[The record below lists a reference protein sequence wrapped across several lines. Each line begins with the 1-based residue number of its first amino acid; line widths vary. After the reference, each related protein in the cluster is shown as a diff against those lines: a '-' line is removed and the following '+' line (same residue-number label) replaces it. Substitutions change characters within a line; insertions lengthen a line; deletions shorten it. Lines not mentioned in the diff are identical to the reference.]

1 MKMKGGVKMI
11 YAKKLTLPSEVAE
24 ITVIKL
30 EKRTCFHTFY
40 PFKIFPDKKL
50 SEIEFDGITM
60 LYGGNGSGKSTLL
73 NVLAAK
79 LHAIRYSE
87 FNNAPMFDKFV
98 DMCAVDFF
106 RAPRRSYVL
115 TSDDVFDYALK
126 ARSINEGIDDQR
138 NELLQNYVA
147 VHGEVAHNP
156 DVKRFNGL
164 DDYERWKTVMEILS
178 PKHSQSSYIKKRV
191 AQDIDLHSNG
201 ETALRYFLERIDED
215 ALYIL
220 DEPENSLSIEFQI
233 ELAEYISATARA
245 TKSQFVIATHSPI
258 FLAMQNAK
266 IYNLDAYPACVCSWT
281 ELDNVRRYF
290 DFFMKHKD
298 EFC

>member
-1 MKMKGGVKMI
+1 MV
-11 YAKKLTLPSEVAE
+11 YAKKLILPSAHAE
-24 ITVIKL
+24 IKAVEL

-60 LYGGNGSGKSTLL
+60 FYGGNGSGKSTLL
-73 NVLAAK
+73 NILAAK
-79 LHAIRYSE
+79 IHAIRYSE
-87 FNNAPMFDKFV
+87 FNDAPLFDQFV
-98 DMCAVDFF
+98 QMCSIDLARV
-106 RAPRRSYVL
+106 PKRSYVL

-126 ARSINEGIDDQR
+126 ARSINDGLDDQR
-138 NELLQNYVA
+138 NDLFENYIA
-147 VHGEVAHNP
+147 VHREVAQNP
-156 DVKRFNGL
+156 EIKRFHGI

-191 AQDIDLHSNG
+191 AQGIDLCSNG

-215 ALYIL
+215 AVYLL

-233 ELAEYISATARA
+233 ELAEYICATARA

-258 FLAMQNAK
+258 LLSMQNAK
-266 IYNLDAYPACVCSWT
+266 IYNLDAYPADVCSWT
-281 ELDNVRRYF
+281 ELENVRKYF
-290 DFFMKHKD
+290 DFFMAHQD
-298 EFC
+298 EFR

>member
-1 MKMKGGVKMI
+1 MI
-11 YAKKLTLPSEVAE
+11 YVRKLNLPSEHAE
-24 ITVIKL
+24 IKAIEL

-40 PFKIFPDKKL
+40 PFKIFPEKKL
-50 SEIEFDGITM
+50 SEVQFEGITM
-60 LYGGNGSGKSTLL
+60 FYGGNGSGKSTVL
-73 NVLAAK
+73 NILAAK
-79 LHAIRYSE
+79 IHAIRYSE
-87 FNNAPMFDKFV
+87 FNDAPLFDQFV
-98 DMCAVDFF
+98 QMCSVDFSSV
-106 RAPRRSYVL
+106 PKRSYVL

-126 ARSINEGIDDQR
+126 ARSINDGIDDQR
-138 NELLQNYVA
+138 HELFENYIA
-147 VHGEVAHNP
+147 VHQEAVQNP
-156 DVKRFNGL
+156 EITRFKGI

-178 PKHSQSSYIKKRV
+178 PKRSQSSYIKKRV

-215 ALYIL
+215 AIYLL

-258 FLAMQNAK
+258 LLSMQNAK
-266 IYNLDAYPACVCSWT
+266 IYNLDAYPADVCSWT
-281 ELDNVRRYF
+281 ELDNVRKYF
-290 DFFMKHKD
+290 DFFMEHKD

>member
-1 MKMKGGVKMI
+1 MKGGGEVI
-11 YAKKLTLPSEVAE
+11 YVRKLNLPGERAE
-24 ITVIKL
+24 IDAIKL

-40 PFKIFPDKKL
+40 PFKIFPEKKL
-50 SEIEFDGITM
+50 SEVQFDGITM
-60 LYGGNGSGKSTLL
+60 FYGGNGSGKSTVL
-73 NVLAAK
+73 NILAEK
-79 LHAIRYSE
+79 IHAIRYSE
-87 FNNAPMFDKFV
+87 FNDAPLFDQFV
-98 DMCAVDFF
+98 QMCSVDFS
-106 RAPRRSYVL
+106 RVPKRSYVL

-126 ARSINEGIDDQR
+126 ARSINDGIDDQR
-138 NELLQNYVA
+138 HELFENYIA
-147 VHGEVAHNP
+147 VHQEAVQNP
-156 DVKRFNGL
+156 EITRFKGI

-178 PKHSQSSYIKKRV
+178 PKRSQSSYIKKRV

-215 ALYIL
+215 AIYLL

-258 FLAMQNAK
+258 LLSMQNAK
-266 IYNLDAYPACVCSWT
+266 IYNLDAYPADVCSWT
-281 ELDNVRRYF
+281 ELDNVRKYF
-290 DFFMKHKD
+290 DFFMEHKD

>member
-1 MKMKGGVKMI
+1 M
-11 YAKKLTLPSEVAE
+11 
-24 ITVIKL
+24 
-30 EKRTCFHTFY
+30 
-40 PFKIFPDKKL
+40 
-50 SEIEFDGITM
+50 
-60 LYGGNGSGKSTLL
+60 
-73 NVLAAK
+73 
-79 LHAIRYSE
+79 
-87 FNNAPMFDKFV
+87 
-98 DMCAVDFF
+98 
-106 RAPRRSYVL
+106 
-115 TSDDVFDYALK
+115 
-126 ARSINEGIDDQR
+126 
-138 NELLQNYVA
+138 
-147 VHGEVAHNP
+147 AHNP
-156 DVKRFNGL
+156 DVKRLNGL